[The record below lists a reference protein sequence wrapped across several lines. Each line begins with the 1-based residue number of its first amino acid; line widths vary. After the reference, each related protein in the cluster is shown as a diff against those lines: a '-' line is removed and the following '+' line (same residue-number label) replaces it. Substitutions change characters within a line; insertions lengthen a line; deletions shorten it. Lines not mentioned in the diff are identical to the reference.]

1 MEVLGENALQMIKR
15 SRACGS
21 SINDVM
27 NVSLFNKPRLPI
39 FKELAKR
46 GAKEGKEKK
55 RRAKIR
61 AVATGKETEVV
72 EEH

>member
-15 SRACGS
+15 SRACGN
-21 SINDVM
+21 SINDVV

-55 RRAKIR
+55 RRAKTR
-61 AVATGKETEVV
+61 VVHTEKETGV